1 MKIVN
6 FAPKLVVGTARDFL
20 VKVEAW
26 IGRIAFMAVPLD
38 DFKVILGL
46 EFLMTAKA
54 VVVTH
59 LSVLTVLD
67 ESSPCMIP
75 VERKGKG
82 KALSAL
88 QVKIALQQGWGTY
101 LVTLVLN
108 EFKENA
114 LVPRVVTEL
123 LREYANVVPPEPPK
137 SLPPRRAVDHQ
148 NELEGGP

>member
-1 MKIVN
+1 
-6 FAPKLVVGTARDFL
+6 
-20 VKVEAW
+20 
-26 IGRIAFMAVPLD
+26 MAVPLD

-88 QVKIALQQGWGTY
+88 Q
-101 LVTLVLN
+101 
-108 EFKENA
+108 ENA
-114 LVPRVVTEL
+114 LVPRVVAEL